1 MKNTSKKFPSVLLST
16 LIGLG
21 VASFALSSSAVTLK
35 ATPPESGE
43 LPQQVN
49 QLQTVLM
56 EAHEKIATLATDQ
69 QKNAGTISALQIS
82 LNTAQQE
89 ISGLK
94 SRHAQLAG
102 TNPGIHRSANGHGR

>member
-1 MKNTSKKFPSVLLST
+1 MKNASKKFSSVLLST

-21 VASFALSSSAVTLK
+21 MAGFALSSSAVTLK
-35 ATPPESGE
+35 TTLAESGE
-43 LPQQVN
+43 LPQQVY

-56 EAHEKIATLATDQ
+56 EAHEKIATLASDQ

-82 LNTAQQE
+82 LSTAQQE